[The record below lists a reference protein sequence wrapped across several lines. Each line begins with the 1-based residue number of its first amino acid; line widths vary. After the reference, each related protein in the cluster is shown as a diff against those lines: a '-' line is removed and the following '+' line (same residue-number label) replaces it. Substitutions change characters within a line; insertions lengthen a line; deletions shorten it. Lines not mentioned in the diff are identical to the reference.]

1 MKFNSLIPELS
12 VTDISKSLAFYQ
24 ELGFQ
29 VKYQREE
36 YKFYFLELEEN
47 QLMIEQI
54 NEHWNVGVLEYPF
67 GRGINISM
75 TLQDIDA
82 FYEKVKS
89 LKIPLFQELSTQEYR
104 VQDQVYLDKEFL
116 LQDPDGYLLRFSEDL
131 GEKEVM

>member
-12 VTDISKSLAFYQ
+12 VTAISKSLAFYQ

-36 YKFYFLELEEN
+36 SKFYFLEFEEN
-47 QLMIEQI
+47 QIMIEQI

-82 FYEKVKS
+82 FYDKVKS
-89 LKIPLFQELSTQEYR
+89 LKIPIFQELSTQEYR

-116 LQDPDGYLLRFSEDL
+116 LQDPDGYLLRFNN
-131 GEKEVM
+131 

>member
-24 ELGFQ
+24 KLGFQ

-36 YKFYFLELEEN
+36 SKFYFLEFEEN
-47 QLMIEQI
+47 QIMIEQI

-116 LQDPDGYLLRFSEDL
+116 LQDPDGYLLRFNN
-131 GEKEVM
+131 

>member
-12 VTDISKSLAFYQ
+12 VTYISKSL
-24 ELGFQ
+24 EKKKKLGFQ

-36 YKFYFLELEEN
+36 SKFYFLELEEN

-116 LQDPDGYLLRFSEDL
+116 LQDPDGYLLRFNN
-131 GEKEVM
+131 